1 MVNQSSIV
9 PPNVISHPNPGN
21 MQGCTAEK
29 LLTSRTISNSIC
41 NQNFKQQG
49 FLKARRIYKF
59 YYAFESRTAYPNL
72 WRVANLIH
80 VLLLLAHWFGCFY
93 YMLSELE
100 GFKGNWAY
108 KHPESQEHSSLVRKY
123 LGSVYWSTLT
133 LTTIGD
139 LATPATNLQ

>member
-1 MVNQSSIV
+1 MRIYF
-9 PPNVISHPNPGN
+9 
-21 MQGCTAEK
+21 
-29 LLTSRTISNSIC
+29 R
-41 NQNFKQQG
+41 

-59 YYAFESRTAYPNL
+59 YYAVESRTAYPNL

-108 KHPESQEHSSLVRKY
+108 KHPESPEHSPLVRKY

-139 LATPATNLQ
+139 LATPPQTYSEWRLFHVQHCCNSFDF

>member
-1 MVNQSSIV
+1 MFFFFI
-9 PPNVISHPNPGN
+9 PN
-21 MQGCTAEK
+21 
-29 LLTSRTISNSIC
+29 R
-41 NQNFKQQG
+41 

-59 YYAFESRTAYPNL
+59 YYAVESRTAYPNL

-100 GFKGNWAY
+100 GFQGSWAY
-108 KHPESQEHSSLVRKY
+108 RHPESEESPLVRKY

-139 LATPATNLQ
+139 LATPATNLQWVKIQTFINLEFVWKELLKLTFYKVFNKVFLNF

>member
-1 MVNQSSIV
+1 MYCNHYFILS
-9 PPNVISHPNPGN
+9 P
-21 MQGCTAEK
+21 K
-29 LLTSRTISNSIC
+29 LTNYFVLFFIINR
-41 NQNFKQQG
+41 

-59 YYAFESRTAYPNL
+59 YYAVESRTAYPNL

-100 GFKGNWAY
+100 GFQGSWAY
-108 KHPESQEHSSLVRKY
+108 RHPESEESPLVRKY